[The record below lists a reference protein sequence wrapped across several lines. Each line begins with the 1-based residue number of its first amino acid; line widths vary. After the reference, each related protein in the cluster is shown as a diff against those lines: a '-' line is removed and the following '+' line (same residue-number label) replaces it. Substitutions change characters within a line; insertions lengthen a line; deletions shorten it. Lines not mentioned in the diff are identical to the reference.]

1 MSLPPLADDLFWRT
15 LAERRSLRQYDGRPV
30 PRPLLERLLT
40 AAVWAPNAHNRQP
53 WRFAVVTE
61 RERQEHLAQA
71 LARRWYADLIADG
84 YEANA
89 AARRV
94 ARSQQR
100 LGKAGALVLGCIT
113 MSVMDTYPDTRRQS
127 LEWLMATQSL
137 ALALGQLLLAAH
149 HEGLAAC
156 WMCAPLFAPE
166 IVTAI
171 LDLPA
176 DWEPQAL
183 ITLGY
188 PDPTAK
194 PTPPKNRLPL
204 NEVVIWR

>member
-1 MSLPPLADDLFWRT
+1 MSLPPLPDDLVWRT
-15 LAERRSLRQYDGRPV
+15 LSERRSLRHYDGRPV
-30 PRPLLERLLT
+30 PRSLLERLLT

-61 RERQEHLAQA
+61 RECQERLGQA

-84 YEANA
+84 YEAEA

-94 ARSQQR
+94 ARSQRR
-100 LGKAGALVLGCIT
+100 LSNAGALVLGCIT
-113 MSVMDTYPDTRRQS
+113 MSVMDTYPDTHRQN
-127 LEWLMATQSL
+127 LEWLMAAQSL

-194 PTPPKNRLPL
+194 PPPQASRLSL
-204 NEVVIWR
+204 DEVVLWR

>member
-1 MSLPPLADDLFWRT
+1 MSLPPLPDDIVWRT
-15 LAERRSLRQYDGRPV
+15 LSERRSLRHYDGRPI
-30 PRPLLERLLT
+30 PQSLLERLLT

-61 RERQEHLAQA
+61 RESQERLGQA

-84 YEANA
+84 YEAEA

-94 ARSQQR
+94 ARSQRR
-100 LGKAGALVLGCIT
+100 LSNAGALVLGCIT
-113 MSVMDTYPDTRRQS
+113 MSVMDTYPDTHRQN
-127 LEWLMATQSL
+127 LEWLMAAQSL

-194 PTPPKNRLPL
+194 PPPQASRLPL
-204 NEVVIWR
+204 DEVVLWR